1 MFIFYTNAI
10 GANFRGENIMPN
22 TDSFCQIEWAPEG
35 CRARKVV
42 SRSNYRVTGKY
53 PSWKMGRMMHWEST
67 LERDAF
73 YLLDINPAIREFCEQ
88 PAQIT
93 YTQNDSEHRHF
104 PDILVRT
111 DHGSLFK
118 EVKTDEEASDE
129 KIIDRTTL
137 LKPLLHTQGFGYEL
151 LRESDIR
158 REPRLSNAQRI
169 LRYGRITLKHH
180 EQETFIQRYFKNG
193 CSCNLIDITH
203 NGRDQKDIPHLCQMI
218 LIGTIAMDIEQPWG
232 NETLF
237 SLQNP
242 LEASK

>member
-1 MFIFYTNAI
+1 M
-10 GANFRGENIMPN
+10 ANS
-22 TDSFCQIEWAPEG
+22 DSLCQIEWAPEG
-35 CRARKVV
+35 SRARKVI

-53 PSWKMGRMMHWEST
+53 PSWKMGRMLHWEST

-73 YLLDINPAIREFCEQ
+73 YLFDANPMVKEFREQ

-93 YTQNDSEHRHF
+93 YMLNDSEHRHF

-111 DHGSLFK
+111 AHGNLFK
-118 EVKTDEEASDE
+118 EVKTDEEADDE
-129 KIIDRTTL
+129 KIIDRTAH
-137 LKPLLHTQGFGYEL
+137 LKPLLHTQGFDYEV

-169 LRYGRITLKHH
+169 LRYGRHPLNHH
-180 EQETFIQRYFKNG
+180 EQEMFIQRYFKNG
-193 CSCNLIDITH
+193 CSCNLIDITR
-203 NGRDQKDIPHLCQMI
+203 NDRDQKDIPHLCQMI
-218 LIGTIAMDIEQPWG
+218 LVGIIAMDIEHPWG

-242 LEASK
+242 LEATK

>member
-1 MFIFYTNAI
+1 MK
-10 GANFRGENIMPN
+10 NI
-22 TDSFCQIEWAPEG
+22 DSLCQIEWAPKG
-35 CRARKVV
+35 SRARKVI

-53 PSWKMGRMMHWEST
+53 PSWKMGRMLHWEST

-73 YLLDINPAIREFCEQ
+73 YLLDVNPMVKEFREQ

-93 YTQNDSEHRHF
+93 YKLNDSEHRHF

-111 DHGSLFK
+111 AHGNLFK
-118 EVKTDEEASDE
+118 EIKTDGEAADK
-129 KIIDRTTL
+129 KIIDRTAH
-137 LKPLLHTQGFGYEL
+137 LKPLLHSQGFDYEV

-169 LRYGRITLKHH
+169 LSYGRHPLNHH
-180 EQETFIQRYFKNG
+180 EQEMFIQRYFKNG
-193 CSCNLIDITH
+193 CSCNLNDITR
-203 NGRDQKDIPHLCQMI
+203 NDRVQKDVPQLCQMI
-218 LIGTIAMDIEQPWG
+218 LVGTTAMDIEQPWD

-242 LEASK
+242 LEDSK